1 MKLES
6 ENFTIYEI
14 EELKDKFFEEFQ
26 LDEDIQIDL
35 SNVVKIDMTAI
46 QLLLSLKKSC
56 ENQNKSFE
64 IKNVNTNV
72 FRAFQLSGCDTAL
85 GV

>member
-6 ENFTIYEI
+6 ESFTIYEV
-14 EELKDKFFEEFQ
+14 EELKKAFLEE
-26 LDEDIQIDL
+26 LHVYKDIEIDL
-35 SNVVKIDMTAI
+35 SNVKKIDMPAI

-56 ENQNKSFE
+56 KNLNKEFE
-64 IKNVNTNV
+64 IKNIDDNIYK
-72 FRAFQLSGCDTAL
+72 AFQLSGCDTAL

>member
-6 ENFTIYEI
+6 ENFTIYEV
-14 EELKDKFFEEFQ
+14 EELKDQ
-26 LDEDIQIDL
+26 LLKEVQTYKDIEVDL
-35 SNVVKIDMTAI
+35 SNVLKIDMTAI

-56 ENQNKSFE
+56 EQQNKSLE
-64 IKNVNTNV
+64 IINIDTNV
-72 FRAFQLSGCDTAL
+72 FKAFQLSGCDTAL

>member
-14 EELKDKFFEEFQ
+14 KELKDKLLEEFQ
-26 LDEDIQIDL
+26 QSEDIQIDL
-35 SNVVKIDMTAI
+35 SNVIKIDMTAI

-56 ENQNKSFE
+56 ENQNKSFK
-64 IKNVNTNV
+64 IKGIDANAY
-72 FRAFQLSGCDTAL
+72 RAFQLSGCDTAL

>member
-14 EELKDKFFEEFQ
+14 KELKDKFLEEFQ
-26 LDEDIQIDL
+26 QSKDIQIDL
-35 SNVVKIDMTAI
+35 SSVTKIDMTAI

-56 ENQNKSFE
+56 DNQNKSFE
-64 IKNVNTNV
+64 IKNIDANI

>member
-6 ENFTIYEI
+6 ESFTIYEV
-14 EELKDKFFEEFQ
+14 EELKKSFLEE
-26 LDEDIQIDL
+26 LHVYKDIEIDL
-35 SNVVKIDMTAI
+35 SNVQKIDMPAI

-56 ENQNKSFE
+56 KKLNKEFE
-64 IKNVNTNV
+64 IKNIDDNIYK
-72 FRAFQLSGCDTAL
+72 AFQLSGCDTAL

>member
-6 ENFTIYEI
+6 ENFTIYEV
-14 EELKDKFFEEFQ
+14 EEIKDKFLEEFNIYK
-26 LDEDIQIDL
+26 DIEIDL
-35 SNVVKIDMTAI
+35 SNVIKIDMTAI

-56 ENQNKSFE
+56 KEQNKSFE
-64 IKNVNTNV
+64 IKNIDPNISK
-72 FRAFQLSGCDTAL
+72 AFQLSGCDSVL

>member
-6 ENFTIYEI
+6 ESFTIYEV
-14 EELKDKFFEEFQ
+14 ETLKDKLLEE
-26 LDEDIQIDL
+26 LHVYKDIEVDL
-35 SNVVKIDMTAI
+35 SNIKKIDMPAI

-56 ENQNKSFE
+56 EQEKKTFE
-64 IKNVNTNV
+64 IKNIDPNI
-72 FRAFQLSGCDTAL
+72 FKAFQLSGCDTAL

>member
-6 ENFTIYEI
+6 ENFTIYEV
-14 EELKDKFFEEFQ
+14 EELKNKFLEEFNSN
-26 LDEDIQIDL
+26 ENIEIDL
-35 SNVVKIDMTAI
+35 SGVLKIDMTAI

-56 ENQNKSFE
+56 QQEDKPFE
-64 IKNVNTNV
+64 IKNIDSNI
-72 FRAFQLSGCDTAL
+72 FKAFQLSGCDTAL